1 MIFLNE
7 VQEVIEIPSNN
18 NDSQSDQNQNHK
30 TQLNRNIDTNQQQ
43 SSYVM
48 EEYPATG
55 DNIENS
61 FYISI
66 IGILLLVITL
76 FYSLRRVTV

>member
-1 MIFLNE
+1 MNE

-18 NDSQSDQNQNHK
+18 NDSQRNQNQNYK
-30 TQLNRNIDTNQQQ
+30 TQSNRNNNTNSQQ
-43 SSYVM
+43 SSYIM

-61 FYISI
+61 VYISI
-66 IGILLLVITL
+66 IGILLLIITL
-76 FYSLRRVTV
+76 FYSLRG

>member
-1 MIFLNE
+1 MNE

-18 NDSQSDQNQNHK
+18 NDFQSDQNQNHK

-66 IGILLLVITL
+66 SGILLLVINL

>member
-18 NDSQSDQNQNHK
+18 NDSQSNQNQNHK

-43 SSYVM
+43 SSYAM

-61 FYISI
+61 FYVSI
-66 IGILLLVITL
+66 VGILLLVITL

>member
-1 MIFLNE
+1 MNE
-7 VQEVIEIPSNN
+7 VQEVIEIPSHNN
-18 NDSQSDQNQNHK
+18 NFQSDQNQNHK

>member
-18 NDSQSDQNQNHK
+18 NDFQSDQNQNHK

>member
-1 MIFLNE
+1 MNE

-66 IGILLLVITL
+66 VGILLLVITL

>member
-1 MIFLNE
+1 MNE
-7 VQEVIEIPSNN
+7 LQEVIEIPSNN
-18 NDSQSDQNQNHK
+18 NDLQSDQNQNHK

>member
-1 MIFLNE
+1 MNE

-18 NDSQSDQNQNHK
+18 NDFQSDQNQNHK

-55 DNIENS
+55 DNIKNS

>member
-1 MIFLNE
+1 MNE

-18 NDSQSDQNQNHK
+18 NDSPSNQNQNYK
-30 TQLNRNIDTNQQQ
+30 TQLNRNNDTNPQQ

-61 FYISI
+61 VYISI
-66 IGILLLVITL
+66 IGILLFIITL

>member
-1 MIFLNE
+1 LNE

-18 NDSQSDQNQNHK
+18 NDSQSNQNQNHK
-30 TQLNRNIDTNQQQ
+30 TQLNRNIDTNQQL

-61 FYISI
+61 VYISI
-66 IGILLLVITL
+66 IGILLFIITL

>member
-1 MIFLNE
+1 MNE
-7 VQEVIEIPSNN
+7 VQEVIEIPFNN
-18 NDSQSDQNQNHK
+18 NDFQSDQNQNHK

>member
-1 MIFLNE
+1 MNE

-18 NDSQSDQNQNHK
+18 NDFQSDQNQNHK

>member
-1 MIFLNE
+1 MNE

-18 NDSQSDQNQNHK
+18 NDFQSDQNQNHK

-48 EEYPATG
+48 EEYPAKG

>member
-1 MIFLNE
+1 MNE

-18 NDSQSDQNQNHK
+18 NDFQSDQNQNHK
-30 TQLNRNIDTNQQQ
+30 TQLNRNIDTNQQL

>member
-1 MIFLNE
+1 MNE

-18 NDSQSDQNQNHK
+18 NDFQSDQNQNHK
-30 TQLNRNIDTNQQQ
+30 TQPNRNIDTNQQQ

>member
-1 MIFLNE
+1 MNE

-18 NDSQSDQNQNHK
+18 NDSQSNQNQIHK

-43 SSYVM
+43 SSYAM

-61 FYISI
+61 FYVSI
-66 IGILLLVITL
+66 VGILLLVITL

>member
-1 MIFLNE
+1 MNE

-18 NDSQSDQNQNHK
+18 NDFQSDQNQNHK

-61 FYISI
+61 FYIYI

>member
-1 MIFLNE
+1 MNE

-18 NDSQSDQNQNHK
+18 NDFQSDQNQNHK

-61 FYISI
+61 VYISI

>member
-1 MIFLNE
+1 MNE

-18 NDSQSDQNQNHK
+18 NDSQSNQNQNHK
-30 TQLNRNIDTNQQQ
+30 TQLNRNSDTNQQQ

-61 FYISI
+61 VYISI

>member
-1 MIFLNE
+1 MNE

-18 NDSQSDQNQNHK
+18 NDFQSDQNQNHK

-76 FYSLRRVTV
+76 FYSLRRVTL

>member
-1 MIFLNE
+1 MNE

-18 NDSQSDQNQNHK
+18 NDFQSDQNQNHK
-30 TQLNRNIDTNQQQ
+30 TQQNRNIDTNQQQ

>member
-1 MIFLNE
+1 MNE

-18 NDSQSDQNQNHK
+18 NDFQSDQNQNHK

-76 FYSLRRVTV
+76 FYSLRRLTV

>member
-1 MIFLNE
+1 MNE

>member
-1 MIFLNE
+1 MNE

-18 NDSQSDQNQNHK
+18 NDFQSDQNQNHK

-61 FYISI
+61 LYISI

>member
-1 MIFLNE
+1 MNE

-18 NDSQSDQNQNHK
+18 NDFQSDQNQNHK

-43 SSYVM
+43 SSYAM

-61 FYISI
+61 FYVSI
-66 IGILLLVITL
+66 VGILLLAITL

>member
-1 MIFLNE
+1 MNE

-18 NDSQSDQNQNHK
+18 NDFQSDQNQNHK

-66 IGILLLVITL
+66 VGILLLVITL
-76 FYSLRRVTV
+76 FYSLRRVTL

>member
-1 MIFLNE
+1 MNE

-18 NDSQSDQNQNHK
+18 NDSPNNQNQNYK
-30 TQLNRNIDTNQQQ
+30 TQLNRNNDTNPQQ

-61 FYISI
+61 VYISI
-66 IGILLLVITL
+66 IGILLFIITL

>member
-1 MIFLNE
+1 MNE

-18 NDSQSDQNQNHK
+18 NDFQSDQNQNHK

-43 SSYVM
+43 PSYVM

>member
-1 MIFLNE
+1 MNE

-48 EEYPATG
+48 KEYPATG

>member
-1 MIFLNE
+1 MNE

-18 NDSQSDQNQNHK
+18 NDFQSDQNQNHK

-61 FYISI
+61 FYVSI
-66 IGILLLVITL
+66 VGILLLVITL